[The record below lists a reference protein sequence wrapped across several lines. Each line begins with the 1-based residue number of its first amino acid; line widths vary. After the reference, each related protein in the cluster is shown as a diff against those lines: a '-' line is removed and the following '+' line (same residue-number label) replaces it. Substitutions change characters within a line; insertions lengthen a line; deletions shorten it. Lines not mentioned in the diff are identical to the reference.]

1 MLERIKLKLQMEH
14 IKHAAIVIVLC
25 GTNRSTETSKTV
37 GKERSWRRGNGTEK
51 EENEVFGEIFRPEGD
66 A

>member
-1 MLERIKLKLQMEH
+1 MEH

-25 GTNRSTETSKTV
+25 GTNRPTKMLRVKVWEKYEV
-37 GKERSWRRGNGTEK
+37 GGSRRGNGTEN
-51 EENEVFGEIFRPEGD
+51 EENEVFGEIFRPERD